1 VLHVTSSTLLQ
12 LQTFNTTLATSVPT
26 ALGWRNDLLY
36 TSESN
41 VDWGAITASLP
52 VVNRLPGLVSA
63 GIYNATVYDVPQIN
77 STIGTAAVNATT
89 ISTQC
94 GLLPGTTSSQ
104 LINGSIAPP
113 CASNLNYSSL
123 WAFLEMSAGPDQIQ
137 VFQHSVYSSSS
148 YPLFLRLMV
157 STSLD
162 TNASAYEEFSVP
174 MTWEYSNP
182 RA

>member
-1 VLHVTSSTLLQ
+1 MLHVTSSTLLQ

-41 VDWGAITASLP
+41 VNWGTITASLP
-52 VVNRLPGLVSA
+52 VVDRLPGLVSA
-63 GIYNATVYDVPQIN
+63 GIYNATVYDIPQIN

-94 GLLPGTTSSQ
+94 GLLPGTASSQ

-113 CASNLNYSSL
+113 CASNLNDSSL
-123 WAFLEMSAGPDQIQ
+123 LAFLEMFAGPDQIQ
-137 VFQHSVYSSSS
+137 VFQNPAYSSSS
-148 YPLFLRLMV
+148 YPLLLMV